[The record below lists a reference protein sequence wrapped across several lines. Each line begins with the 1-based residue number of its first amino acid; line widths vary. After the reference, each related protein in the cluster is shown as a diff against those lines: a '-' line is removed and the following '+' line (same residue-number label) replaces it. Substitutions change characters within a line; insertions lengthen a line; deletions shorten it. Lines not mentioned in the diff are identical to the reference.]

1 MDDPRSATASNA
13 PEYTVSEI
21 SGAVKRTLETTF
33 GRIRVRGELTEVKRY
48 PSGHIYLSLKDENA
62 KIAGVVWR
70 TAVPRLGL
78 TPENGTE
85 VIATG
90 RISAYS
96 ERSSYQLIIERLEY
110 AGVGALLARIEAIRQ
125 RLAAE
130 GLFDAGRKR
139 SLPHLPAVIGV
150 VTSEKGAVI
159 QDIRTTIER
168 RFPRRILLWPVPV
181 QGEGAAQCIAD
192 AIAGFDAMSPNAE
205 PPRPDV
211 LIVGRGGGSL
221 EDLMPFNEE
230 IVLRAAAACRIPLIS
245 AVGHETDT
253 TLIDYVSDR
262 RAPTPTAAAEMA
274 IPPRADLV
282 ADLAQKNARLIGSLN
297 RLAQTARLHLTKVER
312 GIPDVPS
319 LLSQARQRLDDRA
332 ERAMLALPALVSRRR
347 TELVGIE
354 RRLPDPH
361 RLTRAAR
368 EAVGDRA
375 VRLRLAT
382 PGLVTARRSS
392 LDSLSHRLAGAAQ
405 RAVSQCRGKAD
416 RILGRMSDAPL
427 RAALREARAH
437 LAGIGPR
444 LEAASPLA
452 LLQRGYVLVTTPAG
466 RPVTTA
472 SQVKPKDRL
481 RLQFGDGK
489 VEAVAEPAT
498 AEPIQ
503 RPMPEPSAAPETDA
517 EATPT
522 AAPTNPDPSRPG
534 SSGPSADAENPNCPD
549 HPGED
554 VADSKGTRHAT
565 RRGKASSDLADTQA
579 TLDL

>member
-1 MDDPRSATASNA
+1 MDDPRPSLVSNM

-62 KIAGVVWR
+62 KIAGVVWK

-90 RISAYS
+90 RISAYG

-130 GLFDAGRKR
+130 GLFDADRKQP
-139 SLPHLPAVIGV
+139 LPGLPAVIGV
-150 VTSEKGAVI
+150 VTSERGAVI

-181 QGEGAAQCIAD
+181 QGEGAAQAIAE
-192 AIAGFDAMSPNAE
+192 AIAGFDAMRPGGD

-230 IVLRAAAACRIPLIS
+230 IVVRAAAACRIPLIS

-253 TLIDYVSDR
+253 TLIDFVSDR

-274 IPPRADLV
+274 IPPRLDLV
-282 ADLAQKNARLIGSLN
+282 ADLTQKNSRLLGALN
-297 RLAQTARLHLTKVER
+297 RMTQTARLHLTRVER
-312 GIPDVPS
+312 GIPDLPS
-319 LLSQARQRLDDRA
+319 LLNQARQRLDDRS
-332 ERAMLALPALVSRRR
+332 ERAAMALPALVARCR
-347 TELVGIE
+347 TTLVAVE
-354 RRLPDPH
+354 RRLPDPRH
-361 RLTRAAR
+361 LTAPAR
-368 EAVGDRA
+368 TALGDQV
-375 VRLRLAT
+375 VRLRLAA
-382 PGLVTARRSS
+382 PGLVTARRTG
-392 LDSLSHRLAGAAQ
+392 LDSASHRLIAAAE
-405 RAVSQCRGKAD
+405 RALAACRGKAD
-416 RILGRMSDAPL
+416 RILPRMSDAPL
-427 RAALREARAH
+427 RALLREARAH
-437 LAGIGPR
+437 LAGLTPR

-452 LLQRGYVLVTTPAG
+452 LLQRGYVLVTNPEG
-466 RPVTTA
+466 QPVTA
-472 SQVKPKDRL
+472 AKQVKANDRL
-481 RLQFGDGK
+481 RLHFGDGE
-489 VEAVAEPAT
+489 VDTVAQGGST
-498 AEPIQ
+498 ASPK
-503 RPMPEPSAAPETDA
+503 RGTSAPK
-517 EATPT
+517 
-522 AAPTNPDPSRPG
+522 PG
-534 SSGPSADAENPNCPD
+534 
-549 HPGED
+549 
-554 VADSKGTRHAT
+554 K
-565 RRGKASSDLADTQA
+565 QA
-579 TLDL
+579 TFDL